1 MTKIEIVIEALE
13 DINAFDV
20 IAFDTKGKSPFF
32 DHFVIASVT
41 SDRQLQAAINHIS
54 QDFTK
59 NSFKSPRIEGKNSKS
74 WVLIDCGD
82 VIVNVFTRE
91 ERDVYNMEK
100 MFVGTERLDLDK
112 DNDL

>member
-1 MTKIEIVIEALE
+1 MTKIEIVIKALE

-54 QDFTK
+54 EDFRE
-59 NSFKSPRIEGKNSKS
+59 NSHKSPKVEGKNSKS

-91 ERDVYNMEK
+91 ERDFYNMEK
-100 MFVGTERLDLDK
+100 MWVGTEQLDLDK

>member
-1 MTKIEIVIEALE
+1 MTKIEIVIKALE

-54 QDFTK
+54 EDFSK
-59 NSFKSPRIEGKNSKS
+59 NAHKSPRVEGKNSRS

-82 VIVNVFTRE
+82 LIVNVFTRE
-91 ERDVYNMEK
+91 DRDFYNMEK
-100 MFVGTERLDLDK
+100 MWVGTEQLDLDK